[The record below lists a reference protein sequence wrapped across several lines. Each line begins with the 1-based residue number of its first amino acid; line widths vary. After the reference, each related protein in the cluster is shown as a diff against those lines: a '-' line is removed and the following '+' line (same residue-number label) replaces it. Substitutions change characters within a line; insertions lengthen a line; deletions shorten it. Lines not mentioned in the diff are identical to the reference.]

1 MAQNVST
8 LIGSDVKDWD
18 KYEKCEL
25 PQLKIRIDSFDN
37 FKKLLKKDD
46 QVLRGYLNKK
56 LKQEITISPYEN
68 CSIKLPIYDDVNVFF
83 GGKGTGKTTILK
95 KIEEYFSS
103 KGISGIS
110 KYYAGEKNDIYKK
123 LTESRFEDNDIN
135 KFEIND
141 NLIDDFNIVLKY
153 ENPKVTPISQ
163 YVKWIDY
170 RCKDHKFF
178 FQEKNFSKI
187 LDLSNY
193 ERNFKQYENLCKNI
207 KDIMNNDLFR
217 RSNFSNI
224 ENFEKIFQEI
234 KTGAR
239 NELYKVFC
247 KCYVNKLFYDTINK
261 MKKKY
266 EKSTGFAAKP
276 TQTGLVI
283 MYDNLIRIHNSI
295 KKISSQFKKDSI
307 KELSKIGKLIDKG
320 EIYLCRE
327 ISINPTQKGDIKQ
340 KKCTKKNL
348 IDIMNQIF
356 EIEKKCFTSSL
367 PSLMNDLITKLADC
381 NINKI
386 EDFMTLNTY
395 TTTSDGLK
403 YDLSNGEQ
411 SMIVLS
417 KALSN
422 ENDEIFIL
430 DEPEMSVGHKY
441 INDIIVPRIIEL
453 ARANKIIIIST
464 HDANI
469 AIRTLPYLSVY
480 REDCGNKVYK
490 TYIGSA
496 FCDIMTEYG
505 SNNTLN
511 WVKISMDVLEGGKT
525 AFNERSEV
533 YGDEKY

>member
-1 MAQNVST
+1 MNVDLHCHTKMTKSGDGIKRNIPSIKIFIEKLNQKKVGICAITNHNYFDVEQFKEICSYESDILFWPGIELDVEGEKSKGHCILICNPLCLNKFVDFCKKILSGSTCDNFKIKIKELVDEIKDLDLICISHYGSKKPSLNKEDQEIFYELLKGKIPFFFEPSNLRRAGILMAQNVST

-295 KKISSQFKKDSI
+295 KKFQVN
-307 KELSKIGKLIDKG
+307 LRKIL
-320 EIYLCRE
+320 
-327 ISINPTQKGDIKQ
+327 
-340 KKCTKKNL
+340 
-348 IDIMNQIF
+348 
-356 EIEKKCFTSSL
+356 
-367 PSLMNDLITKLADC
+367 
-381 NINKI
+381 
-386 EDFMTLNTY
+386 
-395 TTTSDGLK
+395 
-403 YDLSNGEQ
+403 
-411 SMIVLS
+411 
-417 KALSN
+417 
-422 ENDEIFIL
+422 
-430 DEPEMSVGHKY
+430 
-441 INDIIVPRIIEL
+441 
-453 ARANKIIIIST
+453 
-464 HDANI
+464 
-469 AIRTLPYLSVY
+469 
-480 REDCGNKVYK
+480 
-490 TYIGSA
+490 
-496 FCDIMTEYG
+496 
-505 SNNTLN
+505 
-511 WVKISMDVLEGGKT
+511 
-525 AFNERSEV
+525 
-533 YGDEKY
+533 